1 MANILIIDDEK
12 EVGTFLA
19 YLLQERGHKVTVGYS
34 GADFERLCEGRA
46 YQLAMIDV
54 KLPDTNGLDILQ
66 KLGDKMPACKTVIM
80 TGYSTVKTAVEAIRL
95 GASDYVEK
103 PFADIEEI
111 EQMIDHL
118 LNNQVTTTENDILE
132 LAQMSGIIFGEEAI
146 LRRLLTLSYKI
157 ASKNINVLIQGETGT
172 GKELLAHFIH
182 LASNR
187 SEQPYIRIN
196 CGALAETM
204 LESELF
210 GHEKGAFTSAVKE
223 RRGVFEIAN
232 KGTLFLDEIGEAS
245 AATQVKLLRVLETG
259 EYMRVGGEEVRK
271 TNIRIISATN
281 VDLREEVKMK
291 RFREDLLYRLDVVTL
306 QMPPLRERKRDIMTI
321 AHHMIRKADV
331 PITFH
336 EDTVELLQTYEW
348 PGNVRELSNVM
359 KRALTIL
366 DEGETVITPAY
377 LPEQLTSTH
386 IEHEGAGSRIGEV
399 DNEAA
404 DVRYYSK
411 QSRSGQSF
419 TEYTEAW
426 QKKVN
431 AIWEQ
436 DAISPLE
443 DVLEKVQALERFIG
457 RAYIE
462 KTLQHTMGNRKEA
475 AALLNVTDRRL
486 RYLLKEKGQ
495 Q

>member
-1 MANILIIDDEK
+1 
-12 EVGTFLA
+12 
-19 YLLQERGHKVTVGYS
+19 
-34 GADFERLCEGRA
+34 
-46 YQLAMIDV
+46 
-54 KLPDTNGLDILQ
+54 
-66 KLGDKMPACKTVIM
+66 
-80 TGYSTVKTAVEAIRL
+80 
-95 GASDYVEK
+95 
-103 PFADIEEI
+103 
-111 EQMIDHL
+111 
-118 LNNQVTTTENDILE
+118 
-132 LAQMSGIIFGEEAI
+132 
-146 LRRLLTLSYKI
+146 
-157 ASKNINVLIQGETGT
+157 
-172 GKELLAHFIH
+172 
-182 LASNR
+182 
-187 SEQPYIRIN
+187 
-196 CGALAETM
+196 
-204 LESELF
+204 
-210 GHEKGAFTSAVKE
+210 
-223 RRGVFEIAN
+223 
-232 KGTLFLDEIGEAS
+232 
-245 AATQVKLLRVLETG
+245 
-259 EYMRVGGEEVRK
+259 
-271 TNIRIISATN
+271 
-281 VDLREEVKMK
+281 
-291 RFREDLLYRLDVVTL
+291 
-306 QMPPLRERKRDIMTI
+306 
-321 AHHMIRKADV
+321 
-331 PITFH
+331 
-336 EDTVELLQTYEW
+336 
-348 PGNVRELSNVM
+348 M